1 MLNNL
6 IYLRVSVT
14 ERFGV
19 AWGITA
25 ADFINGVSEIPHSI
39 LLLNDDFERSN
50 RYNSHAKFPLVVGRN
65 QVREYILGEQGLENN
80 NKWINYQTEDGIDSL
95 TDGEIADLLYLGHMG
110 IPTYRRTP
118 FLGKL
123 RNQIVYVGGNNGF
136 KRIYFLDFAEQDH
149 ILALSIKRH
158 LREFRNSKRIIA
170 RPLPIKDLNQSIL
183 DQLLHLSRRGMILAF
198 DLTKEHHRKFEV
210 PIFLKKTEPE
220 KVIWSSEAQ
229 LKAETRPGGTLTYN
243 TMSNKWTISIDQ
255 QPEGTDLNDFV

>member
-50 RYNSHAKFPLVVGRN
+50 RYNSHAKFPLVVGRS
-65 QVREYILGEQGLENN
+65 QVREYILGEPGSKSNT
-80 NKWINYQTEDGIDSL
+80 KWINYQTEDGIDSL

-110 IPTYRRTP
+110 IPTYQRTP

-158 LREFRNSKRIIA
+158 LREFRNSRRIFS
-170 RPLPIKDLNQSIL
+170 RPLPIKDLDQVIL
-183 DQLLHLSRRGMILAF
+183 DRLIWISRRGMILAF
-198 DLTKEHHRKFEV
+198 DLTKEIHRRFEIPV
-210 PIFLKKTEPE
+210 FVKKAEPE
-220 KVIWSSEAQ
+220 KVIWSSVEQ
-229 LKAETRPGGTLTYN
+229 LQAETGRVGTLTYN
-243 TMSNKWTISIDQ
+243 TMSNKWTIELDEQ
-255 QPEGTDLNDFV
+255 HEDPDLNDFV